1 LQYFTWHFYSK
12 NITEGNYFYT
22 KKKTT
27 NSWYFVFNWLPFI
40 LYI

>member
-22 KKKTT
+22 QK
-27 NSWYFVFNWLPFI
+27 NN
-40 LYI
+40 